1 MPRRDQESLEIR
13 SAALDDPAARSMIKA
28 LNAELDAR
36 YPEEGANH
44 FRLDSGEV
52 ASGRGVFLLGYLEG
66 RPVASGAL
74 RKLDERD
81 VEIKRMYVAPGA
93 RGLGFGRQMLA
104 RLEVEARGL
113 GAQRLVLET
122 GERQV
127 EAVALYES
135 EGFTRIPRFG
145 EYIDSPLS
153 LCLARELTE
162 E

>member
-1 MPRRDQESLEIR
+1 MPRRDREILEIR
-13 SAALDDPAARSMIKA
+13 SVALDDPTARSMIEA

-44 FRLDSGEV
+44 FRLDPDEV

-74 RKLDERD
+74 RRLDERD
-81 VEIKRMYVAPGA
+81 VEIKRMYVAPTV
-93 RGLGFGRQMLA
+93 RGCGLGRQMLA

-113 GAQRLVLET
+113 GARRLVLET
-122 GERQV
+122 GDRQV

-135 EGFTRIPRFG
+135 AGFVRIPRFG
-145 EYIDSPLS
+145 EYLDSPFS
-153 LCLARELTE
+153 LCLARELPE